1 MSETK
6 QELELEVTPL
16 ERPQEEW
23 VGRLQYEKS
32 FLAKLALADDNVRN
46 YYAILA
52 TRYLSYD
59 KVKSRTG
66 WAGVSFS
73 HRRNKLA
80 MITINGKTLC
90 LYLAIDPETITEGK
104 FRTKDTSALKKYEDT
119 PVLLKIKSGG
129 ALRYALKLIEEQ
141 TRKQDIEYKKNL
153 PAPITAKSLPKD
165 TFDNLVASGMIR
177 MIRGRS
183 PHTAAC
189 VAAEEGDSSSDGDA
203 DGERG
208 VNDKLNRNV
217 VNQSAG
223 KSAQSESAAASD
235 EETASAPEY
244 TPEAVGE
251 TEAIAEESTTEAAE
265 ETAKRE
271 ESAAEAGGGIAPSV
285 FPYKEILEL
294 LLGGETAIKAT
305 KKYVLRSVDEMWV
318 KAAEECLPALD
329 TLTRNPT
336 GFIAETEEILP
347 IEMTKKITGRSI
359 QHLGRHADY
368 LSETDDGELMPTK
381 MLNIFR
387 EDSLQTYENKFLNT
401 LLSRLYIFVHR
412 RAEAA
417 RKRRAEE
424 EVYSLDLA
432 DTFRDGDLRCKVSLN
447 IEISRKCNE
456 NAVRKAEIEASLEE
470 RIEKLDS
477 VFSAYMTSPFVQKM
491 GASYIHPPISR
502 TNAILK
508 NKYFRQC
515 LALWEFIESYDDS
528 EHGVFFAAEEKE
540 LSDECLK
547 ETYESAARQYVAFK
561 NAMAQAFE
569 ETEEAEEEA
578 EEETDSFAEEAAVS
592 EGEESTA
599 GEAEENGETESEEA
613 GEVEIRGGKRY
624 RKTFLANLILSD
636 EQTKEN
642 FAAIANA
649 FLKYDRV
656 KMRIGKYGC
665 VFSRGRERLARA
677 EVRGKTVKLYLAL
690 NAAEEEEKYRLR
702 DVSAIRK
709 NEKTPALLRVR
720 SSRSVKYAEILADK
734 IAEKRG
740 IPLAKKPTAIVSA
753 ADYPYRTRE
762 ELIEEGLILVS
773 GEGEQAHFTAK
784 ELAEKIGE
792 HIRERMRS
800 FPAKFRKNAAQSA
813 ASSAEEAEEETDSF
827 AEETAVSEGVETAAG
842 ETEESGETESEEAGE
857 EEIRGGKRYR
867 KTFLANLILSDE
879 QTKENFA
886 AIANAFLKY
895 DRVKMRIG
903 KYGCVFSRGRER
915 LARAEV
921 RGKTV
926 KLYLALNAAEEEEKY
941 RLRDVSAIRKN
952 EKTPAL
958 LRVRSSRSVK
968 YAEILADK
976 IAEKRG
982 IPLAKKP
989 TAIVS
994 AADYPYRTREELIEE
1009 GLILVSGEGEPVRFP
1024 VHAFAGRI
1032 GERISQNLRE
1042 LEKHFSDVPVKGMK
1056 NGEEEAEKSIEEA
1069 AKEVRAAE
1077 EFRAAEAE
1085 TEDEAAIARE
1095 AEEIKLDEE
1104 NKRAEE
1110 EARQKDFPQ
1119 IRFRVSNDYSNP
1131 AQAGLDD
1138 TKSFLKDEAVQAAE
1152 AKAAEEKKTESF
1164 GGFFRRLFFSRKKR
1178 AEREKKAKKGKR
1190 N

>member
-90 LYLAIDPETITEGK
+90 LYLAIDPATITEGK
-104 FRTKDTSALKKYEDT
+104 FRTKDTSVLKKYEDT

-183 PHTAAC
+183 PHTAPCA
-189 VAAEEGDSSSDGDA
+189 AAEEGDSSSDGDA

-217 VNQSAG
+217 ANQSAG
-223 KSAQSESAAASD
+223 ESAAASD

-244 TPEAVGE
+244 TPEAVSE
-251 TEAIAEESTTEAAE
+251 AEAIAEESTTEAAE

-294 LLGGETAIKAT
+294 LLGGETAIRAT
-305 KKYVLRSVDEMWV
+305 KKYVIRSVDEMWV

-432 DTFRDGDLRCKVSLN
+432 DTFRDGDLRCKMSLN
-447 IEISRKCNE
+447 IEISRKCSE
-456 NAVRKAEIEASLEE
+456 NAARKAEIEASLEE
-470 RIEKLDS
+470 RIEKLDA

-569 ETEEAEEEA
+569 ETEETEEEA
-578 EEETDSFAEEAAVS
+578 TFTD
-592 EGEESTA
+592 
-599 GEAEENGETESEEA
+599 
-613 GEVEIRGGKRY
+613 
-624 RKTFLANLILSD
+624 
-636 EQTKEN
+636 
-642 FAAIANA
+642 
-649 FLKYDRV
+649 
-656 KMRIGKYGC
+656 
-665 VFSRGRERLARA
+665 
-677 EVRGKTVKLYLAL
+677 
-690 NAAEEEEKYRLR
+690 
-702 DVSAIRK
+702 
-709 NEKTPALLRVR
+709 
-720 SSRSVKYAEILADK
+720 
-734 IAEKRG
+734 
-740 IPLAKKPTAIVSA
+740 
-753 ADYPYRTRE
+753 
-762 ELIEEGLILVS
+762 
-773 GEGEQAHFTAK
+773 
-784 ELAEKIGE
+784 
-792 HIRERMRS
+792 
-800 FPAKFRKNAAQSA
+800 
-813 ASSAEEAEEETDSF
+813 
-827 AEETAVSEGVETAAG
+827 ETAVSES
-842 ETEESGETESEEAGE
+842 EESAAGE

-903 KYGCVFSRGRER
+903 KYNCVFSRGRER

-926 KLYLALNAAEEEEKY
+926 KLYLALNAGEEEEKY
-941 RLRDVSAIRKN
+941 RLRDVSAIKKN

-976 IAEKRG
+976 IAGKRG
-982 IPLAKKP
+982 ILLAKKP

-1042 LEKHFSDVPVKGMK
+1042 LEKHFSDVPAKGAG
-1056 NGEEEAEKSIEEA
+1056 NGAEEAEKSIEET

-1077 EFRAAEAE
+1077 EFRATEAE
-1085 TEDEAAIARE
+1085 KEDEAAIARE

-1104 NKRAEE
+1104 QKRAEE
-1110 EARQKDFPQ
+1110 EVRQKDFPQ

-1131 AQAGLDD
+1131 AQSGLDD
-1138 TKSFLKDEAVQAAE
+1138 TKSFLKDEAAQAAE

-1190 N
+1190 K

>member
-6 QELELEVTPL
+6 QELELEATPL

-32 FLAKLALADDNVRN
+32 FLAKLALADDNARN

-90 LYLAIDPETITEGK
+90 LYLAIDPATITEGK
-104 FRTKDTSALKKYEDT
+104 FRTKDTSVLKKYEDT

-183 PHTAAC
+183 PHTASC

-217 VNQSAG
+217 ANQSAG
-223 KSAQSESAAASD
+223 ESAAASD

-244 TPEAVGE
+244 TPEAVSE
-251 TEAIAEESTTEAAE
+251 
-265 ETAKRE
+265 
-271 ESAAEAGGGIAPSV
+271 AEAGGGIAPSV

-294 LLGGETAIKAT
+294 LLGGETAIRAT
-305 KKYVLRSVDEMWV
+305 KKYVIRSVDEMWV

-432 DTFRDGDLRCKVSLN
+432 DTFRDGDLRCKMSLN
-447 IEISRKCNE
+447 IEISRKCSE
-456 NAVRKAEIEASLEE
+456 NAARKAEIEASLEE
-470 RIEKLDS
+470 RIEKLDA

-569 ETEEAEEEA
+569 ETEETEEEA
-578 EEETDSFAEEAAVS
+578 TFTDETAVS
-592 EGEESTA
+592 ESEESAA
-599 GEAEENGETESEEA
+599 GEAEESGETESEEA
-613 GEVEIRGGKRY
+613 GEEEIHGGKRY

-656 KMRIGKYGC
+656 KMRIGKYSC

-690 NAAEEEEKYRLR
+690 NAGEEEEKYRLR
-702 DVSAIRK
+702 DVSGIKK

-734 IAEKRG
+734 IAG
-740 IPLAKKPTAIVSA
+740 
-753 ADYPYRTRE
+753 
-762 ELIEEGLILVS
+762 
-773 GEGEQAHFTAK
+773 
-784 ELAEKIGE
+784 
-792 HIRERMRS
+792 
-800 FPAKFRKNAAQSA
+800 
-813 ASSAEEAEEETDSF
+813 
-827 AEETAVSEGVETAAG
+827 
-842 ETEESGETESEEAGE
+842 
-857 EEIRGGKRYR
+857 
-867 KTFLANLILSDE
+867 
-879 QTKENFA
+879 
-886 AIANAFLKY
+886 
-895 DRVKMRIG
+895 
-903 KYGCVFSRGRER
+903 
-915 LARAEV
+915 
-921 RGKTV
+921 
-926 KLYLALNAAEEEEKY
+926 
-941 RLRDVSAIRKN
+941 
-952 EKTPAL
+952 
-958 LRVRSSRSVK
+958 
-968 YAEILADK
+968 
-976 IAEKRG
+976 KRG

-1042 LEKHFSDVPVKGMK
+1042 LEKHFSDVPAKGAG
-1056 NGEEEAEKSIEEA
+1056 NGAEEAEKSIEET

-1077 EFRAAEAE
+1077 EFRATEAE
-1085 TEDEAAIARE
+1085 KEDEAAIARE

-1104 NKRAEE
+1104 QKRAEE

-1138 TKSFLKDEAVQAAE
+1138 TKSFLKDEAAQAAE

-1190 N
+1190 K

>member
-23 VGRLQYEKS
+23 VGRLRYEKS

-90 LYLAIDPETITEGK
+90 LYLAIDPATITEGK
-104 FRTKDTSALKKYEDT
+104 FRTKDTSVLKKYEDT

-183 PHTAAC
+183 PHTAPC

-217 VNQSAG
+217 ANQSAG
-223 KSAQSESAAASD
+223 ESAAASD

-244 TPEAVGE
+244 TPEAVSE
-251 TEAIAEESTTEAAE
+251 AEAIAEESTTEAAE

-294 LLGGETAIKAT
+294 LLGGETAIRAT
-305 KKYVLRSVDEMWV
+305 KKYVIRSVDEMWV

-432 DTFRDGDLRCKVSLN
+432 DTFRDGDLRCKMSLN
-447 IEISRKCNE
+447 IEISRKCSE
-456 NAVRKAEIEASLEE
+456 NAARKAEIEASLEE
-470 RIEKLDS
+470 RIEKLDA

-569 ETEEAEEEA
+569 ETEETEEEA
-578 EEETDSFAEEAAVS
+578 TFTDETAVS
-592 EGEESTA
+592 ESEESAA
-599 GEAEENGETESEEA
+599 GEAEESGETESEEA
-613 GEVEIRGGKRY
+613 GEEEIRGGKRY
-624 RKTFLANLILSD
+624 RKTFPANLILSD

-656 KMRIGKYGC
+656 KMRIGKYNC
-665 VFSRGRERLARA
+665 VFSRGRERLARV

-690 NAAEEEEKYRLR
+690 NAGEEEEKYRLR
-702 DVSAIRK
+702 DVSGIKK

-734 IAEKRG
+734 IAGKRG
-740 IPLAKKPTAIVSA
+740 ILLAKKPTAIVSA
-753 ADYPYRTRE
+753 ADYPY
-762 ELIEEGLILVS
+762 
-773 GEGEQAHFTAK
+773 H
-784 ELAEKIGE
+784 
-792 HIRERMRS
+792 
-800 FPAKFRKNAAQSA
+800 
-813 ASSAEEAEEETDSF
+813 
-827 AEETAVSEGVETAAG
+827 
-842 ETEESGETESEEAGE
+842 
-857 EEIRGGKRYR
+857 
-867 KTFLANLILSDE
+867 
-879 QTKENFA
+879 
-886 AIANAFLKY
+886 
-895 DRVKMRIG
+895 
-903 KYGCVFSRGRER
+903 
-915 LARAEV
+915 
-921 RGKTV
+921 
-926 KLYLALNAAEEEEKY
+926 
-941 RLRDVSAIRKN
+941 
-952 EKTPAL
+952 
-958 LRVRSSRSVK
+958 
-968 YAEILADK
+968 
-976 IAEKRG
+976 
-982 IPLAKKP
+982 
-989 TAIVS
+989 
-994 AADYPYRTREELIEE
+994 TREELIEE

-1042 LEKHFSDVPVKGMK
+1042 LEKHFSDVPAKGAG
-1056 NGEEEAEKSIEEA
+1056 NGAEEAEKSIEET

-1077 EFRAAEAE
+1077 EFRATEAE
-1085 TEDEAAIARE
+1085 KEDEAAIARE

-1104 NKRAEE
+1104 QKRAEE
-1110 EARQKDFPQ
+1110 EVRQKDFPQ

-1131 AQAGLDD
+1131 AQSGLDD
-1138 TKSFLKDEAVQAAE
+1138 TKSFLKDEAAQAAE

-1190 N
+1190 K

>member
-1 MSETK
+1 MSETNQK
-6 QELELEVTPL
+6 LELEVTPL

-90 LYLAIDPETITEGK
+90 LYLAIDPATITEGK
-104 FRTKDTSALKKYEDT
+104 FRTKDTSVLKKYEDT

-183 PHTAAC
+183 PHTASC

-217 VNQSAG
+217 ANQSAG
-223 KSAQSESAAASD
+223 KSAQSESAVASD

-294 LLGGETAIKAT
+294 LLGGETAIRAT
-305 KKYVLRSVDEMWV
+305 KKYVIRSVDEMWV

-432 DTFRDGDLRCKVSLN
+432 DTFRDGDLRCKMSLN
-447 IEISRKCNE
+447 IEISRKCSE
-456 NAVRKAEIEASLEE
+456 NAARKAEIEASLEE
-470 RIEKLDS
+470 RIEKLDA

-569 ETEEAEEEA
+569 ETEETEEEA
-578 EEETDSFAEEAAVS
+578 TFTD
-592 EGEESTA
+592 
-599 GEAEENGETESEEA
+599 
-613 GEVEIRGGKRY
+613 
-624 RKTFLANLILSD
+624 
-636 EQTKEN
+636 
-642 FAAIANA
+642 
-649 FLKYDRV
+649 
-656 KMRIGKYGC
+656 
-665 VFSRGRERLARA
+665 
-677 EVRGKTVKLYLAL
+677 
-690 NAAEEEEKYRLR
+690 
-702 DVSAIRK
+702 
-709 NEKTPALLRVR
+709 
-720 SSRSVKYAEILADK
+720 
-734 IAEKRG
+734 
-740 IPLAKKPTAIVSA
+740 
-753 ADYPYRTRE
+753 
-762 ELIEEGLILVS
+762 
-773 GEGEQAHFTAK
+773 
-784 ELAEKIGE
+784 
-792 HIRERMRS
+792 
-800 FPAKFRKNAAQSA
+800 
-813 ASSAEEAEEETDSF
+813 
-827 AEETAVSEGVETAAG
+827 ETAVSESEESAAG
-842 ETEESGETESEEAGE
+842 EAEESGETESEEAGE

-903 KYGCVFSRGRER
+903 KYNCVFSRGRER

-926 KLYLALNAAEEEEKY
+926 KLYLALNAGEEEEKY
-941 RLRDVSAIRKN
+941 RLRDVSGIKKN

-982 IPLAKKP
+982 ILLAKKP

-1042 LEKHFSDVPVKGMK
+1042 LEKHFSDVPAKGAG
-1056 NGEEEAEKSIEEA
+1056 NGAEEAEKSIEET

-1077 EFRAAEAE
+1077 EFRATEAE
-1085 TEDEAAIARE
+1085 KEDEAAIARE

-1104 NKRAEE
+1104 QKRAEE

-1131 AQAGLDD
+1131 AQSGIDD
-1138 TKSFLKDEAVQAAE
+1138 TKSFLKDEAAQAAE
-1152 AKAAEEKKTESF
+1152 EKAAEEKKTESF

-1190 N
+1190 K

>member
-129 ALRYALKLIEEQ
+129 ALRYALKLIEVQ

-244 TPEAVGE
+244 TPEAVSE

-305 KKYVLRSVDEMWV
+305 KKYVIRSVDEMWV

-456 NAVRKAEIEASLEE
+456 NAARKAEIEASLEE

-569 ETEEAEEEA
+569 ETEET
-578 EEETDSFAEEAAVS
+578 EEETDS
-592 EGEESTA
+592 
-599 GEAEENGETESEEA
+599 
-613 GEVEIRGGKRY
+613 
-624 RKTFLANLILSD
+624 L
-636 EQTKEN
+636 
-642 FAAIANA
+642 
-649 FLKYDRV
+649 
-656 KMRIGKYGC
+656 
-665 VFSRGRERLARA
+665 
-677 EVRGKTVKLYLAL
+677 
-690 NAAEEEEKYRLR
+690 
-702 DVSAIRK
+702 
-709 NEKTPALLRVR
+709 
-720 SSRSVKYAEILADK
+720 
-734 IAEKRG
+734 
-740 IPLAKKPTAIVSA
+740 
-753 ADYPYRTRE
+753 
-762 ELIEEGLILVS
+762 
-773 GEGEQAHFTAK
+773 
-784 ELAEKIGE
+784 
-792 HIRERMRS
+792 
-800 FPAKFRKNAAQSA
+800 
-813 ASSAEEAEEETDSF
+813 

-926 KLYLALNAAEEEEKY
+926 KLYLALNAGEEEEKY
-941 RLRDVSAIRKN
+941 RLRDVSAIKKN

-1042 LEKHFSDVPVKGMK
+1042 LEKHFSDVPAKGAG
-1056 NGEEEAEKSIEEA
+1056 NGAEEAEKSIEEA

-1085 TEDEAAIARE
+1085 KEDEAAIAGE

-1104 NKRAEE
+1104 KKREEE
-1110 EARQKDFPQ
+1110 EARLKDFPQ

-1178 AEREKKAKKGKR
+1178 AERVKKAKKGKR
-1190 N
+1190 K

>member
-90 LYLAIDPETITEGK
+90 LYLAIDPATITEGK
-104 FRTKDTSALKKYEDT
+104 FRTKDTSVLKKYEDT

-183 PHTAAC
+183 PHTAPC

-217 VNQSAG
+217 ANQSAG
-223 KSAQSESAAASD
+223 ESAAASD

-244 TPEAVGE
+244 TPEAVSE
-251 TEAIAEESTTEAAE
+251 AEAIAEESTTKAAE
-265 ETAKRE
+265 ETAKGE
-271 ESAAEAGGGIAPSV
+271 ESAAEAGGEIAPSV

-294 LLGGETAIKAT
+294 LLGGETAIRAT
-305 KKYVLRSVDEMWV
+305 KKYVIRSVDEMWV

-432 DTFRDGDLRCKVSLN
+432 DTFRDGDLRCKMSLN
-447 IEISRKCNE
+447 IEISRKCSE
-456 NAVRKAEIEASLEE
+456 NAARKAEIEASLEE
-470 RIEKLDS
+470 RIEKLDA

-569 ETEEAEEEA
+569 ETEETEEEA
-578 EEETDSFAEEAAVS
+578 T
-592 EGEESTA
+592 
-599 GEAEENGETESEEA
+599 
-613 GEVEIRGGKRY
+613 
-624 RKTFLANLILSD
+624 
-636 EQTKEN
+636 
-642 FAAIANA
+642 
-649 FLKYDRV
+649 
-656 KMRIGKYGC
+656 
-665 VFSRGRERLARA
+665 
-677 EVRGKTVKLYLAL
+677 
-690 NAAEEEEKYRLR
+690 
-702 DVSAIRK
+702 
-709 NEKTPALLRVR
+709 
-720 SSRSVKYAEILADK
+720 
-734 IAEKRG
+734 
-740 IPLAKKPTAIVSA
+740 
-753 ADYPYRTRE
+753 
-762 ELIEEGLILVS
+762 
-773 GEGEQAHFTAK
+773 
-784 ELAEKIGE
+784 
-792 HIRERMRS
+792 
-800 FPAKFRKNAAQSA
+800 
-813 ASSAEEAEEETDSF
+813 F
-827 AEETAVSEGVETAAG
+827 AEETAVSESEESAAG
-842 ETEESGETESEEAGE
+842 EAEESGETESEEAGE

-903 KYGCVFSRGRER
+903 KYNCVFSRGRER

-926 KLYLALNAAEEEEKY
+926 KLYLALNAGEEEEKY
-941 RLRDVSAIRKN
+941 RLRDVSGIKKN

-982 IPLAKKP
+982 ILLAKKP

-1042 LEKHFSDVPVKGMK
+1042 LEKHFSDVPAKGAG
-1056 NGEEEAEKSIEEA
+1056 NGAEEAERSIEET

-1077 EFRAAEAE
+1077 EFRATEAE
-1085 TEDEAAIARE
+1085 KEDEAAIARE

-1104 NKRAEE
+1104 QKRAEE

-1138 TKSFLKDEAVQAAE
+1138 TKSFLKDEAAQAAE

-1190 N
+1190 K

>member
-90 LYLAIDPETITEGK
+90 LYLAIDPSTITEGK
-104 FRTKDTSALKKYEDT
+104 FRTKDTSVLKKYEDT

-183 PHTAAC
+183 PHTASC

-217 VNQSAG
+217 ANQSAG
-223 KSAQSESAAASD
+223 ESAAASD

-244 TPEAVGE
+244 TPEAVSE
-251 TEAIAEESTTEAAE
+251 AEAIAEESTTEAAE

-294 LLGGETAIKAT
+294 LLGGETAIRAT
-305 KKYVLRSVDEMWV
+305 KKYVIRSVDEMWV

-432 DTFRDGDLRCKVSLN
+432 DTFRDGDLRCKMSLN
-447 IEISRKCNE
+447 IEISRKCSE
-456 NAVRKAEIEASLEE
+456 NAARKAEIEASLEE
-470 RIEKLDS
+470 RIEKLDA

-569 ETEEAEEEA
+569 ETEETEEEA
-578 EEETDSFAEEAAVS
+578 TFTD
-592 EGEESTA
+592 
-599 GEAEENGETESEEA
+599 
-613 GEVEIRGGKRY
+613 
-624 RKTFLANLILSD
+624 
-636 EQTKEN
+636 
-642 FAAIANA
+642 
-649 FLKYDRV
+649 
-656 KMRIGKYGC
+656 
-665 VFSRGRERLARA
+665 
-677 EVRGKTVKLYLAL
+677 
-690 NAAEEEEKYRLR
+690 
-702 DVSAIRK
+702 
-709 NEKTPALLRVR
+709 
-720 SSRSVKYAEILADK
+720 
-734 IAEKRG
+734 
-740 IPLAKKPTAIVSA
+740 
-753 ADYPYRTRE
+753 
-762 ELIEEGLILVS
+762 
-773 GEGEQAHFTAK
+773 
-784 ELAEKIGE
+784 
-792 HIRERMRS
+792 
-800 FPAKFRKNAAQSA
+800 
-813 ASSAEEAEEETDSF
+813 
-827 AEETAVSEGVETAAG
+827 ETAVSESEESAAD
-842 ETEESGETESEEAGE
+842 EAEESGETESEEAGE

-903 KYGCVFSRGRER
+903 KYSCVFSRGRER

-926 KLYLALNAAEEEEKY
+926 KLYLALNAGEEEEKY
-941 RLRDVSAIRKN
+941 RLRDVSGIKKN

-976 IAEKRG
+976 IAGKRG

-1042 LEKHFSDVPVKGMK
+1042 LEKHFSDVPAKGAG
-1056 NGEEEAEKSIEEA
+1056 NGAEEAERSIEET

-1077 EFRAAEAE
+1077 EFRATEAE
-1085 TEDEAAIARE
+1085 KEDEAAIARE

-1104 NKRAEE
+1104 QKRAEE

-1131 AQAGLDD
+1131 AQSGLDD
-1138 TKSFLKDEAVQAAE
+1138 TKSFLKDEAAQAAE

-1190 N
+1190 K

>member
-6 QELELEVTPL
+6 QELELEATPL

-73 HRRNKLA
+73 HRRNKLS

-90 LYLAIDPETITEGK
+90 LYLAIDPATVTEGK
-104 FRTKDTSALKKYEDT
+104 FRTKDTSVLKKYEDT

-183 PHTAAC
+183 PHTASC

-217 VNQSAG
+217 ANQSAG
-223 KSAQSESAAASD
+223 ESAAASD

-244 TPEAVGE
+244 TPEAVSE
-251 TEAIAEESTTEAAE
+251 AEAIAEESTTEAAE

-294 LLGGETAIKAT
+294 LLGGETAIRAT
-305 KKYVLRSVDEMWV
+305 KKYVIRSVDEMWV

-417 RKRRAEE
+417 WKRRAEE

-432 DTFRDGDLRCKVSLN
+432 DTFRDGDLRCKMSLN
-447 IEISRKCNE
+447 IEISRKCSE
-456 NAVRKAEIEASLEE
+456 NAAHKAEIEASLEE
-470 RIEKLDS
+470 RIEKLDA

-569 ETEEAEEEA
+569 ETEETEEEA
-578 EEETDSFAEEAAVS
+578 TFTD
-592 EGEESTA
+592 
-599 GEAEENGETESEEA
+599 
-613 GEVEIRGGKRY
+613 
-624 RKTFLANLILSD
+624 
-636 EQTKEN
+636 
-642 FAAIANA
+642 
-649 FLKYDRV
+649 
-656 KMRIGKYGC
+656 
-665 VFSRGRERLARA
+665 
-677 EVRGKTVKLYLAL
+677 
-690 NAAEEEEKYRLR
+690 
-702 DVSAIRK
+702 
-709 NEKTPALLRVR
+709 
-720 SSRSVKYAEILADK
+720 
-734 IAEKRG
+734 
-740 IPLAKKPTAIVSA
+740 
-753 ADYPYRTRE
+753 
-762 ELIEEGLILVS
+762 
-773 GEGEQAHFTAK
+773 
-784 ELAEKIGE
+784 
-792 HIRERMRS
+792 
-800 FPAKFRKNAAQSA
+800 
-813 ASSAEEAEEETDSF
+813 
-827 AEETAVSEGVETAAG
+827 ETAVSESEESAAD
-842 ETEESGETESEEAGE
+842 EAEESGETESEEAGE

-886 AIANAFLKY
+886 AIASAFLKY

-903 KYGCVFSRGRER
+903 KYNCVFSRGRER

-926 KLYLALNAAEEEEKY
+926 KLYLALNAGEEEEKY
-941 RLRDVSAIRKN
+941 RLRDVSGIKKN

-976 IAEKRG
+976 IAGKRG
-982 IPLAKKP
+982 IPFAKKP

-1042 LEKHFSDVPVKGMK
+1042 LEKHFSDVPAKGA
-1056 NGEEEAEKSIEEA
+1056 GYGAEEAEKSIEET

-1077 EFRAAEAE
+1077 EFRATEAE
-1085 TEDEAAIARE
+1085 KEDEAAIARE

-1104 NKRAEE
+1104 QKRAEE

-1131 AQAGLDD
+1131 AQSGLDD
-1138 TKSFLKDEAVQAAE
+1138 TKSFLKDEAAQAAE

-1190 N
+1190 K

>member
-90 LYLAIDPETITEGK
+90 LYLAIDPATITEGK
-104 FRTKDTSALKKYEDT
+104 FRTKDTSVLKKYEDT

-183 PHTAAC
+183 PHTAPC

-217 VNQSAG
+217 ANQSAG
-223 KSAQSESAAASD
+223 ESAAASD

-244 TPEAVGE
+244 TPEAVSE
-251 TEAIAEESTTEAAE
+251 AEAIAEESTTKAAE
-265 ETAKRE
+265 ETAKGE
-271 ESAAEAGGGIAPSV
+271 ESAAEAGGEIAPSV

-294 LLGGETAIKAT
+294 LLGGETAIRAT
-305 KKYVLRSVDEMWV
+305 KKYVIRSVDEMWV

-432 DTFRDGDLRCKVSLN
+432 DTFRDGDLRCKMSLN
-447 IEISRKCNE
+447 IEISRKCSE
-456 NAVRKAEIEASLEE
+456 NAARKAEIEASLEE
-470 RIEKLDS
+470 RIEKLDA

-569 ETEEAEEEA
+569 ETEETEEEA
-578 EEETDSFAEEAAVS
+578 T
-592 EGEESTA
+592 
-599 GEAEENGETESEEA
+599 
-613 GEVEIRGGKRY
+613 
-624 RKTFLANLILSD
+624 
-636 EQTKEN
+636 
-642 FAAIANA
+642 
-649 FLKYDRV
+649 
-656 KMRIGKYGC
+656 
-665 VFSRGRERLARA
+665 
-677 EVRGKTVKLYLAL
+677 
-690 NAAEEEEKYRLR
+690 
-702 DVSAIRK
+702 
-709 NEKTPALLRVR
+709 
-720 SSRSVKYAEILADK
+720 
-734 IAEKRG
+734 
-740 IPLAKKPTAIVSA
+740 
-753 ADYPYRTRE
+753 
-762 ELIEEGLILVS
+762 
-773 GEGEQAHFTAK
+773 
-784 ELAEKIGE
+784 
-792 HIRERMRS
+792 
-800 FPAKFRKNAAQSA
+800 
-813 ASSAEEAEEETDSF
+813 F
-827 AEETAVSEGVETAAG
+827 AEETAVSESEESAAG
-842 ETEESGETESEEAGE
+842 EAEESGETESEEAGE

-903 KYGCVFSRGRER
+903 KYNCVFSRGRER

-926 KLYLALNAAEEEEKY
+926 KLYLALNAGEEEEKY

-982 IPLAKKP
+982 IPFAKKP

-1042 LEKHFSDVPVKGMK
+1042 LEKHFSDVPAKGAG
-1056 NGEEEAEKSIEEA
+1056 NGAEEAEKSIEET

-1077 EFRAAEAE
+1077 EFRATEAE
-1085 TEDEAAIARE
+1085 KEDEAAIARE

-1104 NKRAEE
+1104 QKRAEE

-1138 TKSFLKDEAVQAAE
+1138 TKSFLKDEAAQAAE

-1190 N
+1190 K

>member
-90 LYLAIDPETITEGK
+90 LYLAIDPATITEGK
-104 FRTKDTSALKKYEDT
+104 FRTKDTSVLKKYEDT

-183 PHTAAC
+183 PHTAPC

-217 VNQSAG
+217 ANQSAG
-223 KSAQSESAAASD
+223 ESAAASD

-244 TPEAVGE
+244 TPEAVSE
-251 TEAIAEESTTEAAE
+251 AEAIAEESTTEAAE

-294 LLGGETAIKAT
+294 LLGGETAIRAT
-305 KKYVLRSVDEMWV
+305 KKYVIRSVDEMWV

-432 DTFRDGDLRCKVSLN
+432 DTFRDGDLRCKMSLN
-447 IEISRKCNE
+447 IEISRKCSE
-456 NAVRKAEIEASLEE
+456 NAARKAEIEASLEE
-470 RIEKLDS
+470 RIEKLDA

-569 ETEEAEEEA
+569 ETEETEEEA
-578 EEETDSFAEEAAVS
+578 TFTD
-592 EGEESTA
+592 
-599 GEAEENGETESEEA
+599 
-613 GEVEIRGGKRY
+613 
-624 RKTFLANLILSD
+624 
-636 EQTKEN
+636 
-642 FAAIANA
+642 
-649 FLKYDRV
+649 
-656 KMRIGKYGC
+656 
-665 VFSRGRERLARA
+665 
-677 EVRGKTVKLYLAL
+677 
-690 NAAEEEEKYRLR
+690 
-702 DVSAIRK
+702 
-709 NEKTPALLRVR
+709 
-720 SSRSVKYAEILADK
+720 
-734 IAEKRG
+734 
-740 IPLAKKPTAIVSA
+740 
-753 ADYPYRTRE
+753 
-762 ELIEEGLILVS
+762 
-773 GEGEQAHFTAK
+773 
-784 ELAEKIGE
+784 
-792 HIRERMRS
+792 
-800 FPAKFRKNAAQSA
+800 
-813 ASSAEEAEEETDSF
+813 
-827 AEETAVSEGVETAAG
+827 ETAVSESEESAAG
-842 ETEESGETESEEAGE
+842 EAEESGETESEEAGE

-903 KYGCVFSRGRER
+903 KYNCVFSRGRGR

-926 KLYLALNAAEEEEKY
+926 KLYLALNAGEEEEKY

-976 IAEKRG
+976 IAGKRG

-1042 LEKHFSDVPVKGMK
+1042 LEKHFSDVPAKGAG
-1056 NGEEEAEKSIEEA
+1056 NGAEEAEKSIEET

-1077 EFRAAEAE
+1077 EFRATEAE
-1085 TEDEAAIARE
+1085 KEDEAAIARE

-1104 NKRAEE
+1104 QKRAEE
-1110 EARQKDFPQ
+1110 EVRQKDFPQ

-1131 AQAGLDD
+1131 AQSGLDD
-1138 TKSFLKDEAVQAAE
+1138 TKSFLKDEAAQAAE
-1152 AKAAEEKKTESF
+1152 AKAAEEKETESF

-1190 N
+1190 K

>member
-104 FRTKDTSALKKYEDT
+104 FRTKDISALKKYEDT

-294 LLGGETAIKAT
+294 LLGGETAIRAT
-305 KKYVLRSVDEMWV
+305 KKYVIRSVDEMWV

-456 NAVRKAEIEASLEE
+456 NAARKAEIEASLEE

-491 GASYIHPPISR
+491 GATYIHPPISR

-569 ETEEAEEEA
+569 ETEE
-578 EEETDSFAEEAAVS
+578 T
-592 EGEESTA
+592 
-599 GEAEENGETESEEA
+599 
-613 GEVEIRGGKRY
+613 
-624 RKTFLANLILSD
+624 
-636 EQTKEN
+636 
-642 FAAIANA
+642 
-649 FLKYDRV
+649 
-656 KMRIGKYGC
+656 
-665 VFSRGRERLARA
+665 
-677 EVRGKTVKLYLAL
+677 
-690 NAAEEEEKYRLR
+690 
-702 DVSAIRK
+702 
-709 NEKTPALLRVR
+709 
-720 SSRSVKYAEILADK
+720 
-734 IAEKRG
+734 
-740 IPLAKKPTAIVSA
+740 
-753 ADYPYRTRE
+753 
-762 ELIEEGLILVS
+762 
-773 GEGEQAHFTAK
+773 
-784 ELAEKIGE
+784 
-792 HIRERMRS
+792 
-800 FPAKFRKNAAQSA
+800 
-813 ASSAEEAEEETDSF
+813 EEETDSF

-903 KYGCVFSRGRER
+903 KYSCVFSRGRER

-926 KLYLALNAAEEEEKY
+926 KLYLALNAGEEEEKY
-941 RLRDVSAIRKN
+941 RLRDVSAIKKN

-989 TAIVS
+989 AATVS
-994 AADYPYRTREELIEE
+994 AADYPYRTREDLIEE

-1104 NKRAEE
+1104 KKREEE

-1138 TKSFLKDEAVQAAE
+1138 TKSFLKDEAAQAAE

-1190 N
+1190 K

>member
-90 LYLAIDPETITEGK
+90 LYLAIDPATITEGK
-104 FRTKDTSALKKYEDT
+104 FRTKDTSVLKKYEDT

-183 PHTAAC
+183 PHTAPCA
-189 VAAEEGDSSSDGDA
+189 AAEEGDSSSDGDA

-217 VNQSAG
+217 ANQSAG
-223 KSAQSESAAASD
+223 ESAAASD

-244 TPEAVGE
+244 TLEAVSE
-251 TEAIAEESTTEAAE
+251 AEAIAEESTTEAAE

-294 LLGGETAIKAT
+294 LLGGETAIRAT
-305 KKYVLRSVDEMWV
+305 KKYVIRSVDEMWV

-432 DTFRDGDLRCKVSLN
+432 DTFRDGNLRCKISLN
-447 IEISRKCNE
+447 IEISRKCSE
-456 NAVRKAEIEASLEE
+456 NAARKAEIEASLEE
-470 RIEKLDS
+470 RIEKLDA

-569 ETEEAEEEA
+569 ETEETEEEA
-578 EEETDSFAEEAAVS
+578 TFTD
-592 EGEESTA
+592 
-599 GEAEENGETESEEA
+599 
-613 GEVEIRGGKRY
+613 
-624 RKTFLANLILSD
+624 
-636 EQTKEN
+636 
-642 FAAIANA
+642 
-649 FLKYDRV
+649 
-656 KMRIGKYGC
+656 
-665 VFSRGRERLARA
+665 
-677 EVRGKTVKLYLAL
+677 
-690 NAAEEEEKYRLR
+690 
-702 DVSAIRK
+702 
-709 NEKTPALLRVR
+709 
-720 SSRSVKYAEILADK
+720 
-734 IAEKRG
+734 
-740 IPLAKKPTAIVSA
+740 
-753 ADYPYRTRE
+753 
-762 ELIEEGLILVS
+762 
-773 GEGEQAHFTAK
+773 
-784 ELAEKIGE
+784 
-792 HIRERMRS
+792 
-800 FPAKFRKNAAQSA
+800 
-813 ASSAEEAEEETDSF
+813 
-827 AEETAVSEGVETAAG
+827 ETAVSESEESAAG
-842 ETEESGETESEEAGE
+842 EAEESGETESEEAGE

-903 KYGCVFSRGRER
+903 KYNCVFSRGRER

-926 KLYLALNAAEEEEKY
+926 KLYLALNAGEEEEKY
-941 RLRDVSAIRKN
+941 RLRDVSGIKKN

-982 IPLAKKP
+982 ILLAKKP
-989 TAIVS
+989 TAIVT

-1042 LEKHFSDVPVKGMK
+1042 LEKHFSDVPAKGAG
-1056 NGEEEAEKSIEEA
+1056 NGAEEAEKSIEET

-1077 EFRAAEAE
+1077 EFRATEAE
-1085 TEDEAAIARE
+1085 KEDEAAIARE

-1104 NKRAEE
+1104 QKRAEE
-1110 EARQKDFPQ
+1110 EVRQKDFPQ

-1131 AQAGLDD
+1131 AQSGLDD
-1138 TKSFLKDEAVQAAE
+1138 TKSFLKDEAAQAAE

-1190 N
+1190 K

>member
-1 MSETK
+1 M
-6 QELELEVTPL
+6 
-16 ERPQEEW
+16 
-23 VGRLQYEKS
+23 QYEKS

-90 LYLAIDPETITEGK
+90 LYLAIDPATITEGK

-119 PVLLKIKSGG
+119 PVFLKIKSGG

-183 PHTAAC
+183 PHTASC
-189 VAAEEGDSSSDGDA
+189 VAAVEGDSSSDGDA

-217 VNQSAG
+217 ANQSAG
-223 KSAQSESAAASD
+223 ESAAASD

-244 TPEAVGE
+244 TPEAVS
-251 TEAIAEESTTEAAE
+251 EAEVIAEESTTEAAE
-265 ETAKRE
+265 ETAKKE

-294 LLGGETAIKAT
+294 LLGGETAIRAT
-305 KKYVLRSVDEMWV
+305 KKYVIRSVDEMWV

-432 DTFRDGDLRCKVSLN
+432 DTFRDGDLRCKMSLN
-447 IEISRKCNE
+447 IEISRKCSE
-456 NAVRKAEIEASLEE
+456 NAARKAEIEASLEE
-470 RIEKLDS
+470 RIEKLDA

-528 EHGVFFAAEEKE
+528 EHGVFFAAEEIE

-561 NAMAQAFE
+561 YAMAQAFE
-569 ETEEAEEEA
+569 ETEETEEEA
-578 EEETDSFAEEAAVS
+578 TFTDEAAVS
-592 EGEESTA
+592 ESEESAA
-599 GEAEENGETESEEA
+599 GEAEESGETESEEA
-613 GEVEIRGGKRY
+613 GEEEIRGGKRY

-656 KMRIGKYGC
+656 KMRIGKYNC

-690 NAAEEEEKYRLR
+690 NAGEEEEKYRLR

-753 ADYPYRTRE
+753 ADYPY
-762 ELIEEGLILVS
+762 
-773 GEGEQAHFTAK
+773 
-784 ELAEKIGE
+784 
-792 HIRERMRS
+792 
-800 FPAKFRKNAAQSA
+800 
-813 ASSAEEAEEETDSF
+813 
-827 AEETAVSEGVETAAG
+827 
-842 ETEESGETESEEAGE
+842 
-857 EEIRGGKRYR
+857 
-867 KTFLANLILSDE
+867 
-879 QTKENFA
+879 
-886 AIANAFLKY
+886 
-895 DRVKMRIG
+895 
-903 KYGCVFSRGRER
+903 C
-915 LARAEV
+915 
-921 RGKTV
+921 
-926 KLYLALNAAEEEEKY
+926 
-941 RLRDVSAIRKN
+941 
-952 EKTPAL
+952 
-958 LRVRSSRSVK
+958 
-968 YAEILADK
+968 
-976 IAEKRG
+976 
-982 IPLAKKP
+982 
-989 TAIVS
+989 
-994 AADYPYRTREELIEE
+994 TREELIEE

-1042 LEKHFSDVPVKGMK
+1042 LEKHFSDVPAKGAG
-1056 NGEEEAEKSIEEA
+1056 NGAEEAEKSIEET

-1077 EFRAAEAE
+1077 EFRATEAE
-1085 TEDEAAIARE
+1085 KEDEAAIARE

-1104 NKRAEE
+1104 QKRAEE

-1138 TKSFLKDEAVQAAE
+1138 TKSFLKDEAAQAAE

-1190 N
+1190 K

>member
-90 LYLAIDPETITEGK
+90 LYLAIDPATITEGK
-104 FRTKDTSALKKYEDT
+104 FRTKDTSVLKKYEDT

-183 PHTAAC
+183 PHTASC

-217 VNQSAG
+217 ANQSAG
-223 KSAQSESAAASD
+223 ESAAASD

-244 TPEAVGE
+244 TPEAVSE
-251 TEAIAEESTTEAAE
+251 AEAIAEESTTEAAE

-294 LLGGETAIKAT
+294 LLGGETAIRAT
-305 KKYVLRSVDEMWV
+305 KKYVIRSVDEMWV

-401 LLSRLYIFVHR
+401 LLSRLYIFMHR

-432 DTFRDGDLRCKVSLN
+432 DTFRDGDLRCKMSLN
-447 IEISRKCNE
+447 IEISRKCSE
-456 NAVRKAEIEASLEE
+456 NAARKAEIEASLEE
-470 RIEKLDS
+470 RIEKLDA

-569 ETEEAEEEA
+569 ETEE
-578 EEETDSFAEEAAVS
+578 T
-592 EGEESTA
+592 
-599 GEAEENGETESEEA
+599 
-613 GEVEIRGGKRY
+613 
-624 RKTFLANLILSD
+624 
-636 EQTKEN
+636 
-642 FAAIANA
+642 
-649 FLKYDRV
+649 
-656 KMRIGKYGC
+656 
-665 VFSRGRERLARA
+665 
-677 EVRGKTVKLYLAL
+677 
-690 NAAEEEEKYRLR
+690 
-702 DVSAIRK
+702 
-709 NEKTPALLRVR
+709 
-720 SSRSVKYAEILADK
+720 
-734 IAEKRG
+734 
-740 IPLAKKPTAIVSA
+740 
-753 ADYPYRTRE
+753 
-762 ELIEEGLILVS
+762 
-773 GEGEQAHFTAK
+773 
-784 ELAEKIGE
+784 
-792 HIRERMRS
+792 
-800 FPAKFRKNAAQSA
+800 
-813 ASSAEEAEEETDSF
+813 EEETDSF

-895 DRVKMRIG
+895 YRVKMRIG

-926 KLYLALNAAEEEEKY
+926 KLYLALNAGEEEEKY
-941 RLRDVSAIRKN
+941 RLRDVSAIKKN

-968 YAEILADK
+968 YAEILADR

-1009 GLILVSGEGEPVRFP
+1009 GLILVSGEGEPVSFS

-1104 NKRAEE
+1104 KKREEE

-1138 TKSFLKDEAVQAAE
+1138 TKSFLKDEAAQAAE

-1190 N
+1190 K

>member
-1 MSETK
+1 MSETNQK
-6 QELELEVTPL
+6 LELEVTPL

-32 FLAKLALADDNVRN
+32 FLAKLALADDNVRK

-90 LYLAIDPETITEGK
+90 LYLAIDPATITEGK

-141 TRKQDIEYKKNL
+141 TRKQDIEYKKHL

-183 PHTAAC
+183 PHTASC

-217 VNQSAG
+217 ANQSAG
-223 KSAQSESAAASD
+223 ESAAASD

-244 TPEAVGE
+244 TPEAVSE
-251 TEAIAEESTTEAAE
+251 AEAIAEESTTEAAE

-294 LLGGETAIKAT
+294 LLGGETAIRAT
-305 KKYVLRSVDEMWV
+305 KKYVIRSVDEMWV

-432 DTFRDGDLRCKVSLN
+432 DTFRDGDLRCKMSLN
-447 IEISRKCNE
+447 IEISRKCSE
-456 NAVRKAEIEASLEE
+456 NAARKAEIEASLEE
-470 RIEKLDS
+470 RIEKLDA

-491 GASYIHPPISR
+491 GTSYIHPPISR

-569 ETEEAEEEA
+569 ETEE
-578 EEETDSFAEEAAVS
+578 T
-592 EGEESTA
+592 
-599 GEAEENGETESEEA
+599 
-613 GEVEIRGGKRY
+613 
-624 RKTFLANLILSD
+624 
-636 EQTKEN
+636 
-642 FAAIANA
+642 
-649 FLKYDRV
+649 
-656 KMRIGKYGC
+656 
-665 VFSRGRERLARA
+665 
-677 EVRGKTVKLYLAL
+677 
-690 NAAEEEEKYRLR
+690 
-702 DVSAIRK
+702 
-709 NEKTPALLRVR
+709 
-720 SSRSVKYAEILADK
+720 
-734 IAEKRG
+734 
-740 IPLAKKPTAIVSA
+740 
-753 ADYPYRTRE
+753 
-762 ELIEEGLILVS
+762 
-773 GEGEQAHFTAK
+773 
-784 ELAEKIGE
+784 
-792 HIRERMRS
+792 
-800 FPAKFRKNAAQSA
+800 
-813 ASSAEEAEEETDSF
+813 EEETDSF
-827 AEETAVSEGVETAAG
+827 AEETAVSESEESAAD
-842 ETEESGETESEEAGE
+842 EAEESGETESEEAGE

-903 KYGCVFSRGRER
+903 KYSCVFSRGRER

-926 KLYLALNAAEEEEKY
+926 KLYLALNAGEEEEKY

-976 IAEKRG
+976 IAGKRG
-982 IPLAKKP
+982 ILLAKKP

-1042 LEKHFSDVPVKGMK
+1042 LEKHFSDVPAKGAG
-1056 NGEEEAEKSIEEA
+1056 NGAEEAEKSIEET

-1077 EFRAAEAE
+1077 EFRATEGE
-1085 TEDEAAIARE
+1085 KEDEAAIARE

-1104 NKRAEE
+1104 QKRAEE

-1138 TKSFLKDEAVQAAE
+1138 TKSFLKDEAAQAAE

-1190 N
+1190 K

>member
-90 LYLAIDPETITEGK
+90 LYLAIDPATITEGK
-104 FRTKDTSALKKYEDT
+104 FRTKDTSVLKKYEDT

-305 KKYVLRSVDEMWV
+305 KKYVIRSVDEMWV

-401 LLSRLYIFVHR
+401 LLSRLYIFMHR

-432 DTFRDGDLRCKVSLN
+432 DTFRDGDLRCKMSLN
-447 IEISRKCNE
+447 IEISRKCSE
-456 NAVRKAEIEASLEE
+456 NAARKAEIEASLEE
-470 RIEKLDS
+470 RIEKLDA

-569 ETEEAEEEA
+569 ETEETEEEA
-578 EEETDSFAEEAAVS
+578 TFTDETAVS
-592 EGEESTA
+592 ESEESAA
-599 GEAEENGETESEEA
+599 GEAEESGETESEEA
-613 GEVEIRGGKRY
+613 GEEEIRGGKRY
-624 RKTFLANLILSD
+624 RKTFLAILILSD

-656 KMRIGKYGC
+656 KMRIGKYNC

-690 NAAEEEEKYRLR
+690 NAGEEEEKYRLR
-702 DVSAIRK
+702 DVS
-709 NEKTPALLRVR
+709 
-720 SSRSVKYAEILADK
+720 
-734 IAEKRG
+734 G
-740 IPLAKKPTAIVSA
+740 IK
-753 ADYPYRTRE
+753 
-762 ELIEEGLILVS
+762 
-773 GEGEQAHFTAK
+773 
-784 ELAEKIGE
+784 
-792 HIRERMRS
+792 
-800 FPAKFRKNAAQSA
+800 
-813 ASSAEEAEEETDSF
+813 
-827 AEETAVSEGVETAAG
+827 
-842 ETEESGETESEEAGE
+842 
-857 EEIRGGKRYR
+857 
-867 KTFLANLILSDE
+867 
-879 QTKENFA
+879 
-886 AIANAFLKY
+886 
-895 DRVKMRIG
+895 
-903 KYGCVFSRGRER
+903 
-915 LARAEV
+915 
-921 RGKTV
+921 
-926 KLYLALNAAEEEEKY
+926 
-941 RLRDVSAIRKN
+941 KN

-1042 LEKHFSDVPVKGMK
+1042 LEKHFSDVPAKGAG
-1056 NGEEEAEKSIEEA
+1056 NGAEEAEKSIEET

-1077 EFRAAEAE
+1077 EFRATEAE
-1085 TEDEAAIARE
+1085 KEDEAAIARE
-1095 AEEIKLDEE
+1095 AEEIKLAEE
-1104 NKRAEE
+1104 QKRAEE
-1110 EARQKDFPQ
+1110 EVRQKDFPQ

-1131 AQAGLDD
+1131 AQSGLDD
-1138 TKSFLKDEAVQAAE
+1138 TKSFLKDEAAQAAE

-1190 N
+1190 K

>member
-23 VGRLQYEKS
+23 VGRLRYEKS

-90 LYLAIDPETITEGK
+90 LYLAIDPATITEGK
-104 FRTKDTSALKKYEDT
+104 FRTKDTSVLKKYEDT

-183 PHTAAC
+183 PHTASC

-217 VNQSAG
+217 ANQSAG
-223 KSAQSESAAASD
+223 ESAAASD

-244 TPEAVGE
+244 TPEAVSE
-251 TEAIAEESTTEAAE
+251 AEAIAEESTTEAAE

-294 LLGGETAIKAT
+294 LLGGETAIRAT
-305 KKYVLRSVDEMWV
+305 KKYVIRSVDEMWV

-432 DTFRDGDLRCKVSLN
+432 DTFRDGDLRCKMSLN
-447 IEISRKCNE
+447 IEISRKCSE
-456 NAVRKAEIEASLEE
+456 NAARKAEIEASLEE
-470 RIEKLDS
+470 RIEKLDA

-569 ETEEAEEEA
+569 ETEETEEEA
-578 EEETDSFAEEAAVS
+578 TFTD
-592 EGEESTA
+592 
-599 GEAEENGETESEEA
+599 
-613 GEVEIRGGKRY
+613 
-624 RKTFLANLILSD
+624 
-636 EQTKEN
+636 
-642 FAAIANA
+642 
-649 FLKYDRV
+649 
-656 KMRIGKYGC
+656 
-665 VFSRGRERLARA
+665 
-677 EVRGKTVKLYLAL
+677 
-690 NAAEEEEKYRLR
+690 
-702 DVSAIRK
+702 
-709 NEKTPALLRVR
+709 
-720 SSRSVKYAEILADK
+720 
-734 IAEKRG
+734 
-740 IPLAKKPTAIVSA
+740 
-753 ADYPYRTRE
+753 
-762 ELIEEGLILVS
+762 
-773 GEGEQAHFTAK
+773 
-784 ELAEKIGE
+784 
-792 HIRERMRS
+792 
-800 FPAKFRKNAAQSA
+800 
-813 ASSAEEAEEETDSF
+813 
-827 AEETAVSEGVETAAG
+827 ETAVSESEESAAG
-842 ETEESGETESEEAGE
+842 EAEESGETESEEAGE

-903 KYGCVFSRGRER
+903 KYNCVFSRGRER

-926 KLYLALNAAEEEEKY
+926 KLYLALNAGEEEEKY
-941 RLRDVSAIRKN
+941 RLRDVSGIKQN

-982 IPLAKKP
+982 IPFAKKP
-989 TAIVS
+989 TAIVT

-1042 LEKHFSDVPVKGMK
+1042 LEKHFSDVPAKGAG
-1056 NGEEEAEKSIEEA
+1056 NGAEEAEKSIEET

-1077 EFRAAEAE
+1077 EFRATEAE
-1085 TEDEAAIARE
+1085 KEDEAAIARE

-1104 NKRAEE
+1104 QKRAEE
-1110 EARQKDFPQ
+1110 EVRQKDFPQ

-1138 TKSFLKDEAVQAAE
+1138 TKSFLKDEAAQAAE

-1190 N
+1190 K